1 VTPTLLPT
9 GLDAE
14 TLRDLHATLR
24 ILQRLALRDRL
35 PSGMAAIGALRAAQ
49 ERLEEAQQQPGL
61 AVVADHDVHVLLTA
75 AAGDDGRLQTL
86 LAQTRLALLPARA
99 LLLRAPGYVRRR
111 RAEYGAIIDAV
122 EQGRRP
128 RAAAL
133 LDQMAV
139 GELRALLDVVDPRRG
154 RVQRMAT

>member
-1 VTPTLLPT
+1 VTPTLLHT
-9 GLDAE
+9 SLDAE
-14 TLRDLHATLR
+14 TLRDLHAALR
-24 ILQRLALRDRL
+24 ILQRLALRDGL
-35 PSGMAAIGALRAAQ
+35 PSGMADIGALRAAQ

-75 AAGDDGRLQTL
+75 AGDDGRLQTL
-86 LAQTRLALLPARA
+86 LTQTRLALLPARA

-122 EQGRRP
+122 EQGRRR
-128 RAAAL
+128 RAVAL

-139 GELRALLDVVDPRRG
+139 RELRALLDVVDPRHG
-154 RVQRMAT
+154 RVQRLAT